1 MALKP
6 LTDVPGVIS
15 VLSER
20 DPNSNWLIKDPPRGL
35 PHAEV
40 HVLLQPCS
48 AQEPG
53 FPLQGHGPPAHSPSP
68 GTHAVPQRLHPGSG
82 PCSEGQPRQ
91 PSACPAGTIP
101 AGRDP
106 RATPGSPPGSAH
118 GPLPS
123 RGSAPDP
130 RGPHPPIA
138 HWDAGGQSLA
148 CSVPSAQASLRP
160 AGLGAQGGWHPGG
173 GAHHP
178 HLLLAGTLAF
188 QARLWDPRS
197 WAPGGAPHSWPCH

>member
-1 MALKP
+1 MAVAATPRCPPTPVIHHVASPTQRSTFSFSLAQRRSLASHFRATGP
-6 LTDVPGVIS
+6 QLTAPA
-15 VLSER
+15 
-20 DPNSNWLIKDPPRGL
+20 P
-35 PHAEV
+35 
-40 HVLLQPCS
+40 
-48 AQEPG
+48 EPTQCPSG
-53 FPLQGHGPPAHSPSP
+53 FTQVVA
-68 GTHAVPQRLHPGSG
+68 